1 MRRASWV
8 RPRWRHRP
16 TADTLRDLVEVA
28 PGVHVATSAV
38 YTTTSTVVVGADGT
52 CLVVDPAVTAREVD
66 DLAATLRSR
75 GWTPAAVWSTHA
87 HWDHVL
93 DGPALAHLPRW
104 SAWVPATDRD
114 TLAAERDADPE
125 LARSG
130 APPAPIAAAATDFP
144 RRSPGVLDW
153 PGPTVEVLV
162 HAAHARP
169 HTALFLPDTGVLVA
183 GDMLS
188 DVEIPLLDL
197 SADDPVGDYVGA
209 LELLEATRA
218 SIVVPGHGHVGSDLG
233 RRLAADRA
241 YLSALVAGIE
251 TTDDRRTLAWTAAAH
266 AAHRDAVGR

>member
-1 MRRASWV
+1 MI
-8 RPRWRHRP
+8 
-16 TADTLRDLVEVA
+16 
-28 PGVHVATSAV
+28 
-38 YTTTSTVVVGADGT
+38 
-52 CLVVDPAVTAREVD
+52 DPAVTAREVD
-66 DLAATLRSR
+66 GLTAAIRSR
-75 GWTPAAVWSTHA
+75 GWTPVAVWSTHA

-104 SAWVPATDRD
+104 SAGVPATDRE

-130 APPAPIAAAATDFP
+130 EPPAPVAAAATDFP
-144 RRSPGVLDW
+144 RRSPGALDW
-153 PGPTVEVLV
+153 PGPTVQVLV

-169 HTALFLPDTGVLVA
+169 HTALFLPDAGALVA

-197 SADDPVGDYVGA
+197 SADDPVGDYLSA
-209 LELLEATRA
+209 LGLLEATGA
-218 SIVVPGHGHVGSDLG
+218 SVVVPGHGHVGSDLG

-241 YLSALVAGIE
+241 YLSALVDGVE
-251 TTDDRRTLAWTAAAH
+251 TTDDRCALPWTAAAH